1 MLACGEPKA
10 LSTALTIMETGI
22 RARVALETTR
32 LRLRELDEDDA
43 PFILELL
50 NEPSFIANIGDRG
63 VRTLDDAVGYIRK
76 GPADSYARHGYG
88 LWLVELKA
96 TGEPLGVSGLMHRD
110 TLPAPDIGYAFVPR
124 HWSRGYAVESCSA
137 VRDHALRT
145 LALPQLLAIV
155 SPGNDAS
162 VKVLERIG
170 MNYVKM
176 VTLPSSDEEL
186 QLYALEA

>member
-1 MLACGEPKA
+1 VTTFCESERL
-10 LSTALTIMETGI
+10 LLR
-22 RARVALETTR
+22 RARPA
-32 LRLRELDEDDA
+32 DA
-43 PFILELL
+43 AFMLKLL
-50 NEPSFIANIGDRG
+50 NQASWIRNIGDRG

-88 LWLVELKA
+88 LWLVELKE

-124 HWSRGYAVESCSA
+124 HWSRGYAVESCTA

-170 MNYVKM
+170 MSYVKM
-176 VTLPSSDEEL
+176 VTMPSSAEEL

>member
-1 MLACGEPKA
+1 MT
-10 LSTALTIMETGI
+10 STTDMPT
-22 RARVALETTR
+22 RVILQTPR

-88 LWLVELKA
+88 LWLVELKE
-96 TGEPLGVSGLMHRD
+96 TGEPLGISGLMHRD

-137 VRDHALRT
+137 VRDHALCT

-176 VTLPSSDEEL
+176 VKLPSSAEEL
-186 QLYALEA
+186 QLFAIEA

>member
-1 MLACGEPKA
+1 
-10 LSTALTIMETGI
+10 MESS
-22 RARVALETTR
+22 AREHVALETTR
-32 LRLRELDEDDA
+32 LRLRELVDDDA

-76 GPADSYARHGYG
+76 GPVDSYARHGYG
-88 LWLVELKA
+88 LWLVELRE
-96 TGEPLGVSGLMHRD
+96 TGESLGVSGLMHRD

-124 HWSRGYAVESCSA
+124 HWARGYAVESCTA

-145 LALPQLLAIV
+145 LALPRLLAIV

-170 MNYVKM
+170 LRFVEMVK
-176 VTLPSSDEEL
+176 LPSSEEEL
-186 QLYALEA
+186 QLFSIEG

>member
-1 MLACGEPKA
+1 
-10 LSTALTIMETGI
+10 METGT
-22 RARVALETTR
+22 RVALETTR

-43 PFILELL
+43 SFILELL

-63 VRTLDDAVGYIRK
+63 VRTLDDAVRYIRK

-88 LWLVELKA
+88 LWLVELKE
-96 TGEPLGVSGLMHRD
+96 TGEPLGISGLMHRD

-124 HWSRGYAVESCSA
+124 HWSRGYAVESCAA
-137 VRDHALRT
+137 VRDHALRA

-170 MNYVKM
+170 MRPQGRVRLGVDK
-176 VTLPSSDEEL
+176 EEL
-186 QLYALEA
+186 LLFALEA